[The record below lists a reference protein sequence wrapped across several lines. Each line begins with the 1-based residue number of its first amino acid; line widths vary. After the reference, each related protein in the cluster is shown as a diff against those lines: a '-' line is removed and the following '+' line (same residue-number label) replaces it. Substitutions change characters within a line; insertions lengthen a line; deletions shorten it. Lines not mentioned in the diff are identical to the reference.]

1 MKLFYA
7 LLALSLLLTTGC
19 PADNGRSATN
29 KIDMTNN
36 TIPPGAETIT
46 LAAGCFW
53 CTEAVFQRIPGVISV
68 MSGYMGGTVK
78 NPSYEQVC
86 TGTTGHA
93 ESLRIYFDPQ
103 KTSLEKILEV
113 FWEAHDPTSL
123 NRQGADSGTQY
134 RSAIFYYT
142 DAQKAIAE
150 KAKAAAAGEFS
161 KPIVT
166 EITKAG
172 EFYPA
177 EDYHHNYFNLNKNRN
192 PYCSVVI
199 SPKLKKLG
207 LTEAYTTPA
216 PENKIITVPVR
227 LLDKDGQ
234 LTAVTNSPKVVKSD
248 AEWKK
253 LLTADQYKIARAK
266 GTEPAFCGVFYDNH
280 KPGVYYCV
288 CCDLP
293 LFTSNTKFDS
303 GTGWPSFFQPIAPE
317 NVITHTDHSYGMDRT
332 EILCARCD
340 CHLGHVFQDGPAPTG
355 LRYCLNS
362 ASLVFKEDKHFVDAG
377 KK

>member
-1 MKLFYA
+1 MKLIFA
-7 LLALSLLLTTGC
+7 LLVLSLLVTTGC
-19 PADNGRSATN
+19 PADDGGTATR
-29 KIDMTNN
+29 KTTMTTNS
-36 TIPPGAETIT
+36 IPPGAEAIT
-46 LAAGCFW
+46 LGAGCFW
-53 CTEAVFQRIPGVISV
+53 CTEAIFQRIPGVISV

-78 NPSYEQVC
+78 NPTYEQVC

-103 KTSLEKILEV
+103 KTSLEKILEI

-123 NRQGADSGTQY
+123 NRQGADTGTQY

-150 KAKAAAAGEFS
+150 KSKAAAAKEFS

-177 EDYHHNYFNLNKNRN
+177 EDYHQNYFNLNKNRN
-192 PYCSVVI
+192 PYCRAVI

-207 LTEAYTTPA
+207 LTENYTTPGQESA
-216 PENKIITVPVR
+216 VNTVPVR
-227 LLDKDGQ
+227 LLDENGQ
-234 LTAVTNSPKVVKSD
+234 LTAKTNVAKVVKTD

-253 LLTADQYKIARAK
+253 QLTAEQYKIARGK
-266 GTEPAFCGVFYDNH
+266 GTEPAFCGAFYDNH

-293 LFTSNTKFDS
+293 LFTSNAKFDS
-303 GTGWPSFFQPIAPE
+303 GTGWPSFFQPVAPE
-317 NVITHTDHSYGMDRT
+317 NVITKSDHSYGMNRT
-332 EILCARCD
+332 EILCARCGA
-340 CHLGHVFQDGPAPTG
+340 HLGHVFEDGPPPTG

-362 ASLVFKEDKHFVDAG
+362 ASLVFKEDKHFADAT